1 MRRLAIPVI
10 LTLTFLAS
18 RAHSQEDTLETPEA
32 PLPASARA
40 RAVELNVGWGY
51 TQGFGDIS
59 DSEGAIGDEAA
70 SGTAFS
76 VGLGYR
82 INPTWMIGGY
92 GEGAFYRPDQ
102 GSVLDRTH
110 YGASAGVQVQYHF
123 SPFAKLDPWIGFGS
137 GFRSYFVD
145 SRSQGRKTLLGFD
158 FARAQV
164 GVAYRMSNG
173 WSVTPVL
180 GASFTE
186 FLTSHSAGDTGF
198 ESVSEPRPTS
208 FLFAGMINRFD
219 FGGAVV
225 SQPSTLARFPQR
237 RVTGAESF

>member
-1 MRRLAIPVI
+1 MRRLAIPI
-10 LTLTFLAS
+10 TLTLTFLAS
-18 RAHSQEDTLETPEA
+18 RAHSQEDTPTSPADAWPATA
-32 PLPASARA
+32 PA

-82 INPTWMIGGY
+82 INPTWMLGGY
-92 GEGAFYRPDQ
+92 GEGAFYRPDR
-102 GSVLDRTH
+102 GSLLDRTH
-110 YGASAGVQVQYHF
+110 YGASTGVQVQFHF

-180 GASFTE
+180 GASLTE
-186 FLTSHSAGDTGF
+186 FFSVHGAGETGF
-198 ESVSEPRPTS
+198 QSISEPRPTS

-219 FGGAVV
+219 FGGAVM
-225 SQPSTLARFPQR
+225 SDPSTLARIPQR

>member
-1 MRRLAIPVI
+1 MRRLAIPVT
-10 LTLTFLAS
+10 LTLIFLAS
-18 RAHSQEDTLETPEA
+18 RAHSQEDTLETPAA
-32 PLPASARA
+32 PEPATAPA
-40 RAVELNVGWGY
+40 HAVELNVGWGY
-51 TQGFGDIS
+51 TQGFGS
-59 DSEGAIGDEAA
+59 VAESEGSIQDEAA

-82 INPTWMIGGY
+82 KSPTWMIGGY

-110 YGASAGVQVQYHF
+110 YGASAGVQVQFHF
-123 SPFAKLDPWIGFGS
+123 SPFAKLDPWLGFGS

-145 SRSQGRKTLLGFD
+145 SRSEGRRTLLGFD

-186 FLTSHSAGDTGF
+186 FFASRGADESGFHSIG
-198 ESVSEPRPTS
+198 EPRPTT

-219 FGGAVV
+219 FAGAVV
-225 SQPSTLARFPQR
+225 SEPSTLARAHQPR
-237 RVTGAESF
+237 SPNTSSF

>member
-1 MRRLAIPVI
+1 MRRLTIPVT
-10 LTLTFLAS
+10 LTLIFLAS
-18 RAHSQEDTLETPEA
+18 RAHSQAGSLETPVSPGPGTA
-32 PLPASARA
+32 PA

-51 TQGFGDIS
+51 TQGFGNVAE
-59 DSEGAIGDEAA
+59 SEGSIQDEAA

-76 VGLGYR
+76 LGLGYR
-82 INPTWMIGGY
+82 INPTWMLGGY

-110 YGASAGVQVQYHF
+110 YGASAGVQVQFHF
-123 SPFAKLDPWIGFGS
+123 LPFAKFDPWLGFGS

-145 SRSQGRKTLLGFD
+145 SRSEGRKTLLGFD
-158 FARAQV
+158 FARAQI
-164 GVAYRMSNG
+164 GVAYRMRSG

-186 FLTSHSAGDTGF
+186 FFARHGAGESGF
-198 ESVSEPRPTS
+198 ESISEARPTT

-219 FGGAVV
+219 FGGTVV
-225 SQPSTLARFPQR
+225 SEASTLARTTQR
-237 RVTGAESF
+237 RDSSAESF

>member
-1 MRRLAIPVI
+1 MRRLAIPVT
-10 LTLTFLAS
+10 LTLIFFAS
-18 RAHSQEDTLETPEA
+18 RAHSHEDDLETPRA
-32 PLPASARA
+32 PAAATAPA

-51 TQGFGDIS
+51 TQGFGDVAE
-59 DSEGAIGDEAA
+59 SEGAIQDEAA

-82 INPTWMIGGY
+82 INPTWMLGGY

-145 SRSQGRKTLLGFD
+145 SRSEGRKTLLGFD
-158 FARAQV
+158 VARAQV
-164 GVAYRMSNG
+164 GVAYRVRHG

-186 FLTSHSAGDTGF
+186 FFTSHGASESGF
-198 ESVSEPRPTS
+198 EAIRDPRPTT

-219 FGGAVV
+219 FGGAAV
-225 SQPSTLARFPQR
+225 SEPSTLASTPQKRFTS
-237 RVTGAESF
+237 VSSF